1 MAEIREFVAMEDG
14 VRLAISRFEPTDG
27 SGPWPV
33 ILEALPYRKDD
44 VTASY
49 RAEYGRLVDE
59 GHYAVVRVD
68 VRGTGSSEG
77 IATDEYPPQ
86 EQRDLVRLIAWCAA
100 QPWSTGRVGM
110 YGTSYSGFNSLQV
123 AAERP
128 PELGAVCAIYSSD
141 DRYTDDVHYAGGV
154 LRAVDLV
161 DYVVY
166 MVAMC
171 ALPPVPAVFGEGW
184 REEWRRRV
192 DGTEPWLLRWL
203 AEQTD
208 GEYWRHGSLRLDSRP
223 GTTSGYDRIEC
234 ATMIVAG
241 WADGYRNNTLR
252 TFAAL
257 ECEKRLLIGPWSHM
271 ATATSLPGPHIDLVP
286 EMIEFFDRYLRDADA
301 RSTPPKPPIA
311 VFVRHATRPEP
322 DLAEHG
328 GVWRYEETW
337 PAARATTRELR
348 AAGEGDDLVPV
359 RGDVGGNAWISC
371 AASLPW
377 GQPSDQRAD
386 DAWSRCYDWP
396 VDAVFEILG
405 HCELVASVTASA
417 PVAFLSAKLCDVFP
431 DGTSALV
438 ARGML
443 NLTHRTSSVRPEA
456 VIPGVAVDV
465 SLELEATS
473 WVFEPG
479 HRVRLALAGTDWP
492 NAWPPPEAVTVTVDR
507 SSLRFSL
514 PELPAPTEAAPAPVF
529 VAPRPGSW
537 HPGESSE
544 PQPEMT
550 WRFAHD
556 VLDRRT
562 AASVSHGSRYV
573 GELGARVSEQYD
585 GEVSV
590 STVDPGDAAARATSR
605 YEIAWPDAHCS
616 SEVRLRFRSDA
627 AAYHVEVEL
636 DVDDGDEP
644 FARRRWKRDIP
655 RNLQ

>member
-1 MAEIREFVAMEDG
+1 MTEIREHVEMEDG
-14 VRLAISRFEPTDG
+14 VRLAISRFEPVDG
-27 SGPWPV
+27 RGPWPV

-44 VTASY
+44 LTASY

-59 GHYAVVRVD
+59 GHYTVVRAD

-86 EQRDLVRLIAWCAA
+86 EQRDLVRLTAWCAA

-128 PELGAVCAIYSSD
+128 PALGAICAIYSSD

-154 LRAVDLV
+154 LRAIDLV

-166 MVAMC
+166 MVAMNG
-171 ALPPVPAVFGEGW
+171 LPPVPAVFGAGW
-184 REEWRRRV
+184 RDEWRRRV

-208 GEYWRHGSLRLDSRP
+208 GPYWRQGSLRLDSRP
-223 GTTSGYDRIEC
+223 GTITGYDRITC

-257 ECEKRLLIGPWSHM
+257 ECEKRLLLGPWSHM

-286 EMIEFFDRYLRDADA
+286 EMIEFFDRSLRDDA
-301 RSTPPKPPIA
+301 ASPVPSKPPIT

-322 DLAEHG
+322 DLAEHAG
-328 GVWRYEETW
+328 EWRHEATW
-337 PAARATTRELR
+337 PAARATTRVL
-348 AAGEGDDLVPV
+348 AVDGDGADPIPV
-359 RGDVGGNAWISC
+359 RGDVGANAWISC

-377 GQPSDQRAD
+377 GQPSDQRSD

-396 VDAVFEILG
+396 VTDTFEILG
-405 HCELVASVTASA
+405 HCELQARVTSST
-417 PVAFLSAKLCDVFP
+417 PVAFLSVKLCDVFP

-438 ARGML
+438 TRGML
-443 NLTHRTSSVRPEA
+443 NLTHRESSVHPEP
-456 VIPGVAVDV
+456 VVPGVAVDV
-465 SLELEATS
+465 VVELEATS

-492 NAWPPPEAVTVTVDR
+492 NAWPPPEPLTLHVDR
-507 SSLRFSL
+507 STLRFAL
-514 PELPAPTEAAPAPVF
+514 PELPPPVEPLPVPAF
-529 VAPRPGSW
+529 VAPQPGSW
-537 HPGESSE
+537 HAGDASG
-544 PQPEMT
+544 PQPDMT

-556 VLDRRT
+556 VLERRT
-562 AASVSHGSRYV
+562 EASVQHGSRYE
-573 GELGARVSEQYD
+573 GELGAVVSEQYE
-585 GEVSV
+585 GTVRV
-590 STVDPGDAAARATSR
+590 STVDPGDAGAVATSR
-605 YEIAWPDAHCS
+605 FEIEWPEARCA

-627 AAYHVEVEL
+627 HSYHVEVEL